1 MRLAAR
7 RQLPQ
12 RSRSGRAFPVVSFVY
27 LSVECPS
34 NKFYRINCRP
44 NLGAKLLDRFFHG
57 RRQVSPPVNSLTH
70 RFFDSS
76 QHLLYCNF
84 TVGCRP
90 LLSADKP
97 LRTAYSKTAALL
109 PRQYLRTRRIYVTSA
124 LLFRDAVAPP
134 LCPFN
139 SHCTGTRA
147 GAPLSLIKSTRNFA
161 GLVPLAFRSTTWTSS
176 GPSYNVCPGVS
187 VTCCPS
193 FSCITTEPSS
203 T

>member
-84 TVGCRP
+84 TVGCRH
-90 LLSADKP
+90 SVFASSFS
-97 LRTAYSKTAALL
+97 RQAAENGL
-109 PRQYLRTRRIYVTSA
+109 QQNSSFATSA
-124 LLFRDAVAPP
+124 ISPHETHLR
-134 LCPFN
+134 
-139 SHCTGTRA
+139 H
-147 GAPLSLIKSTRNFA
+147 
-161 GLVPLAFRSTTWTSS
+161 FRSPVQRCGCAPALSIQQSLYWHE
-176 GPSYNVCPGVS
+176 GW
-187 VTCCPS
+187 
-193 FSCITTEPSS
+193 S
-203 T
+203 TFVLDQEHQEFRGIGTACVPVNDMDIVRAFI